1 MLNAVVETLCTHF
14 INPCSE
20 ELDTDKLYNIVSGAP
35 TSEIICDG
43 SVELQKTGKLMN
55 DELET
60 RLYTESCDGKNSLF
74 SNLKQNKFKSFED
87 NDVKVVVEK
96 SGKQVEIAYQRDIL
110 GILVSQSY
118 LSKTGVD
125 INKVFTYPLAP
136 VSIPLC
142 TPDGENR
149 KTAKSKLY
157 GAVMCDLHIIN
168 ETNYTKFWI

>member
-1 MLNAVVETLCTHF
+1 M
-14 INPCSE
+14 
-20 ELDTDKLYNIVSGAP
+20 
-35 TSEIICDG
+35 
-43 SVELQKTGKLMN
+43 
-55 DELET
+55 
-60 RLYTESCDGKNSLF
+60 
-74 SNLKQNKFKSFED
+74 
-87 NDVKVVVEK
+87 EK

-168 ETNYTKFWI
+168 ETNYTKF